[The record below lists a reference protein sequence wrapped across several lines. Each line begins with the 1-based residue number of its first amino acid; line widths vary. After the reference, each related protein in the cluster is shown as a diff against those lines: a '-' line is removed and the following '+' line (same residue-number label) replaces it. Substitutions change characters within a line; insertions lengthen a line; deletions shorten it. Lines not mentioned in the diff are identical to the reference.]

1 MQNKIL
7 RRIRAIEQGDLLPF
21 WKGTSPPCAG
31 DLPPSRGTSSY
42 NLYHLGGVIK
52 QGRRVANHR
61 EEEGT
66 WQGRR
71 WVQIGQKQRRRWVE
85 NWEEEGRK
93 CRRRCAKGRG
103 GGVLPGEEVPSARCS
118 NLLR

>member
-1 MQNKIL
+1 MKFL
-7 RRIRAIEQGDLLPF
+7 EEEERLSR
-21 WKGTSPPCAG
+21 GTSSPSGGGPPPPCAG

-42 NLYHLGGVIK
+42 YLYHLGGVIK

-61 EEEGT
+61 EEEGSG
-66 WQGRR
+66 QGRR

-85 NWEEEGRK
+85 KWEEEGRK

-118 NLLR
+118 NLLH